1 MAGPTVKN
9 SAYSSK
15 PSNNQPRLAASRMFH
30 WLRLSEWYHGCDA
43 TTVSDM
49 RTLVVHK
56 RAAGGTPGPKS
67 LAIRAVSEHPT
78 RGCRTL
84 QGAFHGRDHS
94 AAKSDVACGGSRP
107 RSVLGLQRPECVRP
121 RAGAHFQRSELV
133 VRGARSRDTEPLRF
147 HPRQYRR

>member
-84 QGAFHGRDHS
+84 QGCVPWTRSLSCKVGRGLRREPPAF
-94 AAKSDVACGGSRP
+94 
-107 RSVLGLQRPECVRP
+107 
-121 RAGAHFQRSELV
+121 
-133 VRGARSRDTEPLRF
+133 RF
-147 HPRQYRR
+147 